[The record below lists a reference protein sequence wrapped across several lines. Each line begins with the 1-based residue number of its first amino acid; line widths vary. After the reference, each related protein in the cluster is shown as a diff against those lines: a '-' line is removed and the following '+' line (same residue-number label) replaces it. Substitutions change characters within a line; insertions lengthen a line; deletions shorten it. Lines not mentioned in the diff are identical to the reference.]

1 MSAAEIRKSAEDRMS
16 KSLDT
21 LKINLGKI
29 RTGRAHTGILDLSL
43 IHI

>member
-21 LKINLGKI
+21 LKI
-29 RTGRAHTGILDLSL
+29 LSL